1 MSNKNWFTSGNIERI
16 VVGAENNL
24 ASTAGAIAHSIRKNG
39 RCIVETIGAAAEY
52 IGTKSI
58 ITARSMLVEENKEI
72 SVIPGFGETRTEDGK
87 ILTTIQKLVYIRE
100 VR

>member
-52 IGTKSI
+52 IGTKCI
-58 ITARSMLVEENKEI
+58 ITARSMLK
-72 SVIPGFGETRTEDGK
+72 GGEVSHERIHDTCDR
-87 ILTTIQKLVYIRE
+87 V
-100 VR
+100 